1 MTPLVHTQPTND
13 IVERAKRAVSRKMKP
28 FEAAANELLDYLKEE
43 NAEIDEGE
51 NRIDQLKHLYDD
63 QTKSWDDLIAL
74 YENAPLSEE
83 NDEELEELPASKR
96 VRVFLRLKFNR
107 ELDRFCAKQSKKA
120 RTASEES
127 DAESSASKKKKKKN
141 KKKKKKNEGESRDDY
156 SVQVVKQKSVRLSK
170 LPDLKLLCFYGN
182 RMERTRFLETI

>member
-1 MTPLVHTQPTND
+1 MAPLVHTQPTND
-13 IVERAKRAVSRKMKP
+13 IVEREKRAVSRKKP

-43 NAEIDEGE
+43 NAEIYEGE

-127 DAESSASKKKKKKN
+127 DAESSASKKKKKK
-141 KKKKKKNEGESRDDY
+141 
-156 SVQVVKQKSVRLSK
+156 
-170 LPDLKLLCFYGN
+170 
-182 RMERTRFLETI
+182 